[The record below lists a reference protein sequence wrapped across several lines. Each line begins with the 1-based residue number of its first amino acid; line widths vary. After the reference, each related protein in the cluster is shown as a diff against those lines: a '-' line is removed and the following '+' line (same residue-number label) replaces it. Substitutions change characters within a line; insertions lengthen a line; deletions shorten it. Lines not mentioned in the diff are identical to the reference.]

1 MHKKSIVEKKLIAA
15 ILALSVLTGCAQQDA
30 APASGSDNTSS
41 IKDRFEAGNT
51 GQNDGEEQ
59 IDEDIIAETD
69 TEADTEKKQSSTNSQ
84 YTPYTR
90 DRKAFEND
98 DTNTYTQTVMVYMV
112 GSDLE
117 SSYGNAS
124 IDLSEMV
131 AAQPDIENNNVV
143 VFTGGA
149 SEWKL
154 DSISGDDSCLLEL
167 GKDDFYVKETL
178 DACNMGSADSLSNFV
193 TYCLDEYDT
202 DKYSLILWNHGAG
215 PVMGFGVDENYKD
228 ILTLPELQSA
238 LESSVGESGK
248 KLEWIGFDACLM
260 NSLEVADIL
269 APYSNYLI
277 ASQET
282 EPGWGWNYSFL
293 SKLSEP
299 GMNGA
304 GMGKEIIDAYMDY
317 CDQVFDTYPQY
328 YADVTLSCIDL
339 NAYDDAEKALD
350 EFFADID
357 GNLDTDLF
365 PAIVRDRQQMR
376 NFGAFSTNYNYS
388 MVDSMSLV
396 NKLSDKGN
404 SEKAEAALTA
414 LNDMV
419 VYDQTNLESANGIS
433 ICYPHA
439 TEEIYQETYLKVQD
453 YIDFAPGYSRFLN
466 DMYALENGETIS
478 HDWDVSGAEVTVEE
492 TEVTIA
498 DMTTENGR
506 DISLQLTEEQQK
518 NFASARFM
526 ILANA
531 ESYGYVDEEDDKRAK
546 DMYFYVYVGKNVQ
559 MDENGKLHAYYDNN
573 ILYMKDISSDGDG
586 SLSHIPMILIDS
598 DITNSKEKRYTSYAI
613 LENLTGD
620 IGNWNTTGVEMQI
633 VRDAA
638 HPNGYIRSAIPLDDD
653 DEDSDIHTPSKQL
666 VDFSDFNLIEV
677 PSTKTRYVT
686 RDENG
691 KLLPF
696 FDWESSE
703 YMMGFDMYIDNG
715 IEFVA
720 QSIPDLEN
728 YACVFLIYDAQGNV
742 TSSELIP
749 LAQ

>member
-1 MHKKSIVEKKLIAA
+1 MHKKSIAKKKLAA
-15 ILALSVLTGCAQQDA
+15 IVLAFSVLTGCAQQDV
-30 APASGSDNTSS
+30 APASGSDATSS
-41 IKDRFEAGNT
+41 IKDRFEAGST
-51 GQNDGEEQ
+51 EHGAA
-59 IDEDIIAETD
+59 DEPAQEADETD
-69 TEADTEKKQSSTNSQ
+69 TDTKEEKKQTSISSQ

-90 DRKAFEND
+90 DRKDFTND

-131 AAQPDIENNNVV
+131 AAHPDVENNNVV

-154 DSISGDDSCLLEL
+154 DSISGDDSCLLQL
-167 GKDDFYVKETL
+167 GEDDFYLKETL

-193 TYCLDEYDT
+193 NYCLNEYDT

-215 PVMGFGVDENYKD
+215 PVMGFGVDENYTD

-238 LESSVGESGK
+238 LESSVGKSGE

-260 NSLEVADIL
+260 SSLEVADVL

-328 YADVTLSCIDL
+328 YADVTLACMDL

-357 GNLDTDLF
+357 GSLDSDLF
-365 PAIVRDRQQMR
+365 PSIVRDRKQMR
-376 NFGAFSTNYNYS
+376 SFGAFSTDYNYS

-396 NKLSDKGN
+396 NTLSDKAD
-404 SEKAEAALTA
+404 SAKAEAALNA
-414 LNDMV
+414 LNDMI

-433 ICYPHA
+433 ICYPQD

-453 YIDFAPGYSRFLN
+453 YIDFAPGYASFLN
-466 DMYALENGETIS
+466 DMYALENGETIA
-478 HDWDVSGAEVTVEE
+478 HDWDVSEAEVNVEE
-492 TEVTIA
+492 TELTIA
-498 DMTTENGR
+498 DITTESGS

-531 ESYGYVDEEDDKRAK
+531 ESFGYVDEEDDERAK

-586 SLSHIPMILIDS
+586 SLSHIPMIMIDS

-613 LENLTGD
+613 LDNLTGD
-620 IGNWNTTGVEMQI
+620 ISTWNPTAVEMQI
-633 VRDAA
+633 VRDAE
-638 HPNGYIRSAIPLDDD
+638 HPNGYIRSAIPIGDDD
-653 DEDSDIHTPSKQL
+653 DSDIHTPSKQL
-666 VDFSDFNLIEV
+666 VDFSYFNLIEV
-677 PSTKTRYVT
+677 PSTTSRYVT

-696 FDWESSE
+696 FDWESSGS
-703 YMMGFDMYIDNG
+703 MMGFDMYIDNG

-720 QSIPDLEN
+720 QSIPDPEN